1 MNEAARKRS
10 QRSAVLTLAQ
20 AVGAV
25 RDRDTD
31 AIALLRRQ
39 LAHSERMLAAVAAD
53 RDALLRDRER
63 IAAALFMTDGS
74 DIDTIIHRIEEL
86 HAAATA
92 R

>member
-1 MNEAARKRS
+1 MTAATRRRS

-39 LAHSERMLAAVAAD
+39 LAHNERMLAAVTAD
-53 RDALLRDRER
+53 RDALLRDREL
-63 IAAALFMTDGS
+63 IAAALFLPEGC

-86 HAAATA
+86 HDRVSA
-92 R
+92 